1 MADPSSPLPA
11 WPLGCRIPSAGSSS
25 TSAARLRLL
34 APFLIILVGCTR
46 SPAPKLA
53 STDSTPATQDST
65 DSARAH
71 LTDHYVKL
79 LRAQLTAKD
88 PYQAAV
94 AIHCEQGRIITLMTN
109 EVVDPLEGQ
118 NEAIRL
124 LHTAGDHAYTS
135 DDRPARDRVERA
147 LAGKVFDA
155 RAGCDSLARAG
166 VLGDTVMPE
175 LRPRRF

>member
-1 MADPSSPLPA
+1 MPLC
-11 WPLGCRIPSAGSSS
+11 CRTPSAG
-25 TSAARLRLL
+25 RLRLL
-34 APFLIILVGCTR
+34 APLLIVLAACTR
-46 SPAPKLA
+46 SPASKLS
-53 STDSTPATQDST
+53 STDSAPATRDST
-65 DSARAH
+65 DSLRTPI
-71 LTDHYVKL
+71 TDHYVKL

-109 EVVDPLEGQ
+109 EADDPLEGQ

-124 LHTAGDHAYTS
+124 LHRAGDRAYTS
-135 DDRPARDRVERA
+135 DDRPARDRVDRA

-166 VLGDTVMPE
+166 VLGDTVMPQ